1 MKDDIIHIVKD
12 TIHFFLMGILL
23 NSIILLNRLGIIKK
37 VDFDQRRKNNI
48 AYIKKYSL
56 NIFIQGVVVGV
67 MINSVF
73 ILIIIGTIFLT
84 KILN

>member
-23 NSIILLNRLGIIKK
+23 NSIILLNRLGITKK
-37 VDFDQRRKNNI
+37 IDFDQRRKNNI

-56 NIFIQGVVVGV
+56 DIFIQGVVVGV
-67 MINSVF
+67 MINSFV

>member
-1 MKDDIIHIVKD
+1 MKDDIVHIIKD
-12 TIHFFLMGILL
+12 TVNFFLMGVLL
-23 NSIILLNRLGIIKK
+23 NSIILLNRLGITKK

-56 NIFIQGVVVGV
+56 DIFIQGVVVGV

-73 ILIIIGTIFLT
+73 ILIIIGMIFLT

>member
-12 TIHFFLMGILL
+12 TIHFFLMGVLL